1 MKSHQKLSL
10 LLTALLAVSAWTYA
24 STEHRR
30 PARTNVTNRPT
41 SRVSP
46 PRPALLPD
54 DEFPVDTTVVYGM
67 RHSDQFQ
74 TSVAFDGTN
83 FLVVWL
89 GDNSGC
95 ILAARVT
102 PEGRVLDP
110 LGIVVCWGAG
120 DESHPAIV
128 FNGTDFLVVW
138 LDAPSVYGCRITS
151 AGQVRDPSSILI
163 SQHACY
169 GTASSVATDGRNCL
183 AVWTDDRAGT
193 QPDIYGAR
201 VDTSGHVL
209 DSQGIPIF
217 TAPEIQSNPAVA
229 FDGARFLVA
238 WEDYR
243 ASVRSS
249 IYCARVE
256 TTGVV
261 LDTLGLAVAP
271 VLANQITPA
280 VAFGDSLFV
289 VAWSDQR
296 NSTDGDIYC
305 SRVAPD
311 GSVLDP
317 QGVAVTTAMSYQVLP
332 KVAFDGQG
340 FALDWVDWRSG
351 ESDIYGAR
359 VTLEGTLLDT
369 AGIPVCAAPDLQ
381 GDPGI
386 AFGDSCYLATWH
398 DYRSSDYS
406 EIACGRMNRA
416 GQMLDG
422 AGFIVSLA
430 RPASQ
435 GAPCAAFTGS
445 NYLVAWEQDYD
456 TARICFSRLTPD
468 GNGLDSAP
476 HTLCP
481 SPDDQY
487 APAIAASESCALLV
501 WGRYGTDSD
510 GVVGA
515 RVTQSGAVL
524 DTTGIGIAQ
533 EGAPNLISVAGDG
546 QDWLTVWDES
556 GDSGWDVRAAR
567 VSSAGAVLD
576 TSGIMVCG
584 GAGSQHS
591 PQVAFG
597 DSNYLVTWLDTRFGS
612 MGHIFAGRVTRSGAV
627 LDSAG
632 IQVTFDSAYRGTPH
646 VAFGCSGYLVVWQAR
661 QVSGYQ
667 NEIYAARLNTS
678 GVVLDSEPILIAGG
692 DYDCLTPSVTFD
704 GTDYFVAWQDTR
716 DRSIQGALVSRWG
729 TVLATFPISERNVS
743 HISPCLALGPNRQ
756 VMALYSAYTDS
767 LNHRPVNCNRIWAR
781 LPPFEA
787 IEENPTQ
794 VASRMTLAVLPN
806 PLSGTGE
813 VRYVLPVSG
822 HVRLGVY
829 DISGRLVRLLADD
842 GQKAGSYALRWNGAD
857 NVGRLLANGVY
868 ILRLDAGGRSET
880 RTLTI
885 AR

>member
-1 MKSHQKLSL
+1 
-10 LLTALLAVSAWTYA
+10 
-24 STEHRR
+24 
-30 PARTNVTNRPT
+30 
-41 SRVSP
+41 
-46 PRPALLPD
+46 
-54 DEFPVDTTVVYGM
+54 
-67 RHSDQFQ
+67 
-74 TSVAFDGTN
+74 
-83 FLVVWL
+83 
-89 GDNSGC
+89 
-95 ILAARVT
+95 
-102 PEGRVLDP
+102 
-110 LGIVVCWGAG
+110 VVCWGAG
-120 DESHPAIV
+120 DDANPAIV

-151 AGQVRDPSSILI
+151 AGQVRDPNRILI

-169 GTASSVATDGRNCL
+169 GTAPSVATDGRNCL
-183 AVWTDDRAGT
+183 AVWTDDRTGT

-201 VDTSGHVL
+201 VDTSGRVL

-261 LDTLGLAVAP
+261 VDTLGLPVAP
-271 VLANQITPA
+271 VLANQFTPT

-296 NSTDGDIYC
+296 NSADGDIYC

-317 QGVAVTTAMSYQVLP
+317 QGVAVTTAMSCQVLP
-332 KVAFDGQG
+332 KVAFDGHE
-340 FALDWVDWRSG
+340 FALDWVDWRTG

-359 VTLEGTLLDT
+359 VTRDGALLDT

-406 EIACGRMNRA
+406 EIACSRMNRA

-422 AGFIVSLA
+422 TGFIVSLA
-430 RPASQ
+430 RPVSQ
-435 GAPCAAFTGS
+435 GIPCAAFTGS
-445 NYLVAWEQDYD
+445 SYIVAWEQESIP
-456 TARICFSRLTPD
+456 RHICFSRLAPD
-468 GNGLDSAP
+468 GSLLDSAP
-476 HTLCP
+476 HALCP
-481 SPDDQY
+481 SSVWQSK
-487 APAIAASESCALLV
+487 PAIAAVESCALVV
-501 WGRYGTDSD
+501 WSSESLD
-510 GVVGA
+510 GVAGA

-524 DTTGIGIAQ
+524 DSTAIDIMNGQAM
-533 EGAPNLISVAGDG
+533 PSLVSVAGDG
-546 QDWLTVWDES
+546 RDWLTVWDES

-567 VSSAGAVLD
+567 VTPAGEVLD
-576 TSGIMVCG
+576 TSGILVCG
-584 GAGSQHS
+584 RAGNQHG

-597 DSNYLVTWLDTRFGS
+597 DSDYLVVWTDGRFVGWDAV
-612 MGHIFAGRVTRSGAV
+612 FAGRVTRSGAV
-627 LDSAG
+627 LDSHG
-632 IQVTFDSAYRGTPH
+632 IRVSLDSGQADGPRVAYG
-646 VAFGCSGYLVVWQAR
+646 GNDYLVVWEEYQP
-661 QVSGYQ
+661 SGSCY
-667 NEIYAARLNTS
+667 EIYATRLNPS

-692 DYDCLTPSVTFD
+692 DYDCESPSVTFD

-716 DRSIQGALVSRWG
+716 DWSIQGALVNRWG
-729 TVLATFPISERNVS
+729 TVLATFPISERDVNHS
-743 HISPCLALGPNRQ
+743 SPCLALGPNRQ
-756 VMALYSAYTDS
+756 VLALYSARTDS
-767 LNHRPVNCNRIWAR
+767 LNHRPVDCNRIWAR

-794 VASRMTLAVLPN
+794 VASRMTLAVVPN

-829 DISGRLVRLLADD
+829 DISGRMVRLLADD
-842 GQKAGSYALRWNGAD
+842 GQKAGSYALRWNGTD
-857 NVGRLLANGVY
+857 NVGRLLSNGVY
-868 ILRLDAGGRSET
+868 ILRLDANGRNET
-880 RTLTI
+880 KTLTV